1 MWCVS
6 LSHSRRQYCHTH
18 KHACTHTHMRVHTN
32 QYTGKRRDSYWVAS
46 QWERRAERREGRSER
61 ASAREREREVSS
73 HVQDQK
79 VKRQISLLSPKEA
92 SPSEGSV
99 RRLRNRRNTLL
110 LWWFKGDMTSRS
122 SLKSQLVS
130 DSVSQLW
137 REFLLSDAWLCSG
150 GLQPGGLTT
159 EEGIKGRSRN
169 KSLLIPPP
177 TPILWPADPSRNFF
191 CWEALSREHGWI
203 YDYVMRIL
211 DGHWRHVS
219 LTFSW
224 RCLTGKIRCDRSV
237 LVECKKKKKIL
248 IYR

>member
-1 MWCVS
+1 MPFLFGYSGQSCFKTCDA
-6 LSHSRRQYCHTH
+6 SRSPTREGSIVIHTSTP
-18 KHACTHTHMRVHTN
+18 ALTHTCVCTPISTLGRGETHIEWLLNGREELR
-32 QYTGKRRDSYWVAS
+32 GERDGA
-46 QWERRAERREGRSER
+46 RER
-61 ASAREREREVSS
+61 AHEREREREVSS

-159 EEGIKGRSRN
+159 EKGIKGRSRN

-177 TPILWPADPSRNFF
+177 TPHPLTRRSEQELFLLGSSFPWTWMDLWLCDEDIGWTLTARFF
-191 CWEALSREHGWI
+191 NVL
-203 YDYVMRIL
+203 L
-211 DGHWRHVS
+211 TVS
-219 LTFSW
+219 H
-224 RCLTGKIRCDRSV
+224 R
-237 LVECKKKKKIL
+237 
-248 IYR
+248 